1 MWTKPWTM
9 KEGFL
14 IGGGLIFA
22 GLMLEL
28 SVGPVRWDA
37 FAWPA
42 NGIVLAGFLAIIAL
56 IYILGNYQ
64 LSARLCRFY
73 KGGTP
78 TKRIINYQLKYA
90 FQFIGTYQ
98 AAIPAMVYAVVLT
111 IIMGLTRQQVNGTWL
126 NNMLSFWPF
135 VLIYTY
141 ITVILG
147 VVTLKRLCMLR
158 WHLNIRDIAF
168 LLNHLGLFIALTT
181 ATLGNADMQRV
192 KMICGVGEPE
202 WRVFDKEG
210 AIKEMPIAIEL
221 KKFIMET
228 YDNGA
233 PKRYASEV
241 QILTKSGKNIETTI
255 DVNKP
260 YEVDD
265 WKIYQYGYDTQMG
278 AQSQISI
285 FELVSDPWLPW
296 VYAGFYMMLAGA
308 VLMTLMVLWRRVR
321 TATRKALWG
330 YFAIAVFASLFAY
343 FFFDSYNTKTLV
355 PALQSPWFAPHV
367 FVYIFAYALLG
378 VAVIIAIYAQI
389 RKNCQLSIVRST
401 RRGACQSKNCQLDD
415 LVYISL
421 AFLTIGMLFGALW
434 AKEAW
439 GHYWSWDPK
448 ETWAAITWLAYLIYI
463 HYRLMPRANSQEPK
477 ANHLALWILFG
488 SFVLLQMCWW
498 GINYLPSAQSS
509 SVHTYNTSE

>member
-56 IYILGNYQ
+56 ISL
-64 LSARLCRFY
+64 LR
-73 KGGTP
+73 K
-78 TKRIINYQLKYA
+78 KVYA

-241 QILTKSGKNIETTI
+241 QILTKTGKNIETI
-255 DVNKP
+255 VEVNKP

-278 AQSQISI
+278 PQSRITI
-285 FELVSDPWLPW
+285 LELVSDPWLPW

-378 VAVIIAIYAQI
+378 VAVVIAWWKLA
-389 RKNCQLSIVRST
+389 
-401 RRGACQSKNCQLDD
+401 DD

-448 ETWAAITWLAYLIYI
+448 ETWAAITWIAYLIYI